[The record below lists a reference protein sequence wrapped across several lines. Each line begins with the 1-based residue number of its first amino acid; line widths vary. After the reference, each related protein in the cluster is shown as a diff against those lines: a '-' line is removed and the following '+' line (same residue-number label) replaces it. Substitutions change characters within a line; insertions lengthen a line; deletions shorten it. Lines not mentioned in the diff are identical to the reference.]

1 MAHSW
6 DSILSEIKNKTYRP
20 IYFLMGEE
28 AFFIDQVVDAIEHTV
43 LDEAEKGFN
52 QTVLYGKDT
61 DMITIVSEAK
71 RYPMM
76 APYHVVIVKEAQ
88 QIKSYDA
95 LEGYLENPSPTTILV
110 FAHKYK
116 NLDKR
121 KKVGKLLAKN
131 HVMLE
136 AKKLYDN
143 QIPSW
148 IEKRVKSKG
157 FLISGKSSVL
167 LANQVGSDL
176 ARLNNELDKL
186 FGLLKPGTEIT
197 PDLIEENI
205 GISKEYN
212 NFELISAIAHKDG
225 PKVFTILKYFEQ
237 NPKDNPQVLTM
248 GILFNYFSKVLMI
261 HGSKGL
267 DPSGIPKLIGVSPY
281 FVKDYQLGTRNYSMG
296 KALRI
301 VKYLREYDGK
311 LKGLGSGDVSPTE
324 LMREL
329 HLKIL
334 Y

>member
-1 MAHSW
+1 MAHSF

-61 DMITIVSEAK
+61 DMVTIVSEAK

-88 QIKSYDA
+88 QIRSFDA

-136 AKKLYDN
+136 SKKLYDN
-143 QIPSW
+143 QVPSW
-148 IEKRVKSKG
+148 IESRVKSRG
-157 FLISGKSSVL
+157 FLISNRSSAL

-176 ARLNNELDKL
+176 ARLSNELDKL
-186 FGLLKPGTEIT
+186 FGLLQHGTEIT
-197 PDLIEENI
+197 PDVIEENI

-212 NFELISAIAHKDG
+212 NFELITAIAHKDG
-225 PKVFTILKYFEQ
+225 PKVFTILKYFER
-237 NPKDNPQVLTM
+237 NPKDNPPVLTL

-261 HGSKGL
+261 HGSKGI
-267 DPSGIPKLIGVSPY
+267 DPSGIPKLIGVNPY

-296 KALRI
+296 KALRV

-311 LKGLGSGDVSPTE
+311 IKGIASGDVSGSE

-329 HLKIL
+329 HIKIL